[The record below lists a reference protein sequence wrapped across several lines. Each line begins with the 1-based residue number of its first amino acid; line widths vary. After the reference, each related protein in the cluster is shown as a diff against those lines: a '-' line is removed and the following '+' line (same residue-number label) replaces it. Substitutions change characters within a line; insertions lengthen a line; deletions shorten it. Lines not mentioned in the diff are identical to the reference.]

1 MVTWPHSGAAQ
12 IWRDGSPTPYNPDKA
27 QIRDWGGTVETE
39 IDALAGSS
47 LIDSPAKYLAV
58 GDGVTDD
65 QTAMQDFFTAGGGR
79 ITAMHVVS
87 GQLDTVSGLDVTF
100 ANGALLKPTA
110 PSVTGSFITNV
121 TSTPATRAQAD
132 IRIVNAQIDGTDY
145 LDPVD
150 FAIAGGTT
158 TTITLPAGASAT
170 DDFYNGLFVQF
181 LSGANANGNGY
192 RTITDYNGTSK
203 VATLSAAITAPAAGD
218 HVLIGYNDNALGFA
232 WGAERVAILG
242 GHVRNFPATMMVPPV
257 FGGKGVNFEQ
267 GVIGGVIDGLSVE
280 NCHVGV
286 YVAGTAGTHSTGAS
300 KETTGIRLANL
311 RASNCGAALAVANLD
326 LADGISGDGD
336 EQEVTISG
344 LTYRDCGHA
353 PWRIVGVNHEKS
365 GAVALMGANGVTL
378 TNVRGYNSPSY
389 PASYPAD
396 YASRCG
402 YGLSGPIGAALWGH
416 GRNVTICDFHH
427 YGDAD
432 AAVHIGRCRALG
444 DDAPSSGQVT
454 QALGWMI
461 HNLNIHGTV
470 DRVVSRDET
479 LGFDETQVSG
489 YWQIVVDTVT
499 TGFVPTT
506 FESGEYLTLDIT
518 ERATGKRVIG
528 TPKDILIR
536 GNTFADYPAGLTDL
550 RVLDHRKLTIADDGV
565 ASFTPLMA
573 HGIMEFATSSTALSN
588 LVRYRTGATPQTAL
602 FLTTTNQAV
611 TTGALTGATGTD
623 GNFTVSAHT
632 DGKIYIE
639 NRRGASLTV
648 DVWLKRG

>member
-1 MVTWPHSGAAQ
+1 MVTWPHGGAAQ
-12 IWRDGSPTPYNPDKA
+12 IWRDGTPTPHNPDKA
-27 QIRDWGGTVETE
+27 EVRDWGSTVEAE
-39 IDALAGSS
+39 IDAVAGAS
-47 LIDSPAKYLAV
+47 LTDSPAKYLAA

-65 QTAMQDFFTAGGGR
+65 QAPLQNFLDAGGGR
-79 ITAMHVVS
+79 ITATHAVG
-87 GQLDTVSGLDVTF
+87 GQLDTVSGLDLTF
-100 ANGALLKPTA
+100 ANGALLKPTKR
-110 PSVTGSFITNV
+110 SETGAFLTNV
-121 TSTPATRAQAD
+121 TSNPAGRAQTD
-132 IRIVNAQIDGTDY
+132 IRIVNPQIDGADY
-145 LDPVD
+145 PAPVD
-150 FAIAGGTT
+150 YAITAGTT
-158 TTITLPAGASAT
+158 TTITLPAGASAA
-170 DDFYNGLFVQF
+170 DDFYNGLMVQF

-232 WGAERVAILG
+232 WGAERVEILG
-242 GHVRNFPATMMVPPV
+242 GHVRNFPATMMVPPGA
-257 FGGKGVNFEQ
+257 GGKGVNFEQ
-267 GVIGGVIDGLSVE
+267 GVIGGVIDGISVE
-280 NCHVGV
+280 NCHMGF
-286 YVAGTAGTHSTGAS
+286 YVSGTAGTHSTGAS
-300 KETTGIRLANL
+300 KEVTGIRATNL
-311 RASNCGAALAVANLD
+311 RAKDCGAALAIANID

-353 PWRIVGVNHEKS
+353 PWRIVGTAQEKS

-416 GRNVTICDFHH
+416 GRNVTVRDFHH
-427 YGDAD
+427 FGDAD

-444 DDAPSSGQVT
+444 DDAPSTGQVT

-461 HNLNIHGTV
+461 HNLNVHGTV

-499 TGFVPTT
+499 TGFVPST
-506 FESGEYLTLDIT
+506 FESAQFLTLDIT

-528 TPKDILIR
+528 TPKDILAR

-550 RVLDHRKLTIADDGV
+550 RVMDHRQLTIADDGV

-573 HGIMEFATSSTALSN
+573 YGIMEFATSSSLLSN
-588 LVRYRTGATPQTAL
+588 FVRYRVGASPQTAL
-602 FLTTTNQAV
+602 FLATTNQAV
-611 TTGALTGATGTD
+611 TTGVLSGTTGTD

-648 DVWLKRG
+648 DVWMKRA